1 LGPGLEAL
9 PAKRRVRVEV
19 VSDDGDR
26 LTVILEGRV
35 TREKIMQLADLVDL
49 YGGGASPQQP
59 IENKLTRLARMIE
72 KRFPYAEFTSRDV
85 VEAYEAEYGEKLTL
99 STASTYLSRLAE
111 RGFLERAGGMLNNIR
126 YRLLRGRVEEVEGDQ

>member
-1 LGPGLEAL
+1 M
-9 PAKRRVRVEV
+9 PARRRVRLEV
-19 VSDDGDR
+19 VGDDGDR

-49 YGGGASPQQP
+49 YGGGPSPQQP
-59 IENKLTRLARMIE
+59 VENKLTRLARMIE

-126 YRLLRGRVEEVEGDQ
+126 YRLLRGRLEEVEGDQ

>member
-1 LGPGLEAL
+1 M
-9 PAKRRVRVEV
+9 PARRRVRLEV
-19 VSDDGDR
+19 VGDDGDR

-49 YGGGASPQQP
+49 YGGGASTQQP
-59 IENKLTRLARMIE
+59 VENKLTRLARMIE

-126 YRLLRGRVEEVEGDQ
+126 YRLLRGRLEEVEDGQ

>member
-1 LGPGLEAL
+1 M
-9 PAKRRVRVEV
+9 PARRKVRLEV
-19 VSDDGDR
+19 VGDDGDR

-49 YGGGASPQQP
+49 YGGGAAERVPAV
-59 IENKLTRLARMIE
+59 ENKLTRLARLIE
-72 KRFPYAEFTSRDV
+72 KRFPYTDFTSRDV
-85 VEAYEAEYGEKLTL
+85 AEAYEIEYGEKLSL

-126 YRLLRGRVEEVEGDQ
+126 YKLLRARAEEVEGGA

>member
-1 LGPGLEAL
+1 M
-9 PAKRRVRVEV
+9 PARRRVRLEV
-19 VSDDGDR
+19 VGDDGDR

-49 YGGGASPQQP
+49 YGGGSSPQQP
-59 IENKLTRLARMIE
+59 VENKLTRLARMIE

-126 YRLLRGRVEEVEGDQ
+126 YRLLRGKVEEVEGDQ

>member
-1 LGPGLEAL
+1 MPSRRKVRLE
-9 PAKRRVRVEV
+9 VMG
-19 VSDDGDR
+19 DDGDR

-49 YGGGASPQQP
+49 YGGSAAERVPAAV
-59 IENKLTRLARMIE
+59 ENKLTRLARLIE
-72 KRFPYAEFTSRDV
+72 KKFPYSEFTSRDV
-85 VEAYEAEYGEKLTL
+85 AEAYELEYGERLTL

-126 YRLLRGRVEEVEGDQ
+126 YRLLRARAEEVEGGQ